1 MQAYERLLSYVSYD
15 TCSDA
20 SSPTCPSTEHQR
32 TFGAVLVEEMLRM
45 GIADAHMDENG
56 YVTGTIPANTDK
68 KLPVIGFI
76 AHMDV
81 VDEVPSAGVKPRLVK
96 AYDGGDIVL
105 NAEKNIVMSPDEF
118 ESLKAVVGHDL
129 IVTDGTTLLGADD
142 KAGIAEILTMAER
155 LLAPG
160 AFPHG
165 VVKIGFTPDEEI
177 GRGADLFP
185 VEAFGA
191 DFAYTVDGDVFGG
204 IDNEN
209 FNATALQVSVA
220 GLSTHPGAAKN
231 KMINACLVAME
242 FQSMLPVAQRPEYT
256 EGREGFFHL
265 TNMTGSAEKASL
277 TYILRDHDR
286 ALLERRKEL
295 AKQAAV
301 FLNHKYGPGTVT
313 LDMRDT
319 YYNMAEMLLPHPE
332 ILELAHEAIVSLGGT
347 PVYIAARGGTDG
359 SRLSFMGLPCPNLAT
374 GSRGSHGRFEYVSVN
389 EMELCTKTLLQIL
402 RLAAERDWD

>member
-1 MQAYERLLSYVSYD
+1 
-15 TCSDA
+15 
-20 SSPTCPSTEHQR
+20 
-32 TFGAVLVEEMLRM
+32 
-45 GIADAHMDENG
+45 
-56 YVTGTIPANTDK
+56 
-68 KLPVIGFI
+68 
-76 AHMDV
+76 
-81 VDEVPSAGVKPRLVK
+81 
-96 AYDGGDIVL
+96 
-105 NAEKNIVMSPDEF
+105 MSPDEF

>member
-1 MQAYERLLSYVSYD
+1 MCIRDS
-15 TCSDA
+15 
-20 SSPTCPSTEHQR
+20 
-32 TFGAVLVEEMLRM
+32 
-45 GIADAHMDENG
+45 
-56 YVTGTIPANTDK
+56 
-68 KLPVIGFI
+68 
-76 AHMDV
+76 
-81 VDEVPSAGVKPRLVK
+81 
-96 AYDGGDIVL
+96 
-105 NAEKNIVMSPDEF
+105 
-118 ESLKAVVGHDL
+118 
-129 IVTDGTTLLGADD
+129 
-142 KAGIAEILTMAER
+142 
-155 LLAPG
+155 
-160 AFPHG
+160 
-165 VVKIGFTPDEEI
+165 
-177 GRGADLFP
+177 
-185 VEAFGA
+185 FGA

-359 SRLSFMGLPCPNLAT
+359 SRLSFMGLPCPTWQPAAGAPT
-374 GSRGSHGRFEYVSVN
+374 GALNMSASTRWSFAQRPCSKSCALPPSGTG
-389 EMELCTKTLLQIL
+389 TKPAGAPLSPFCRRHLPAL
-402 RLAAERDWD
+402 DKAARCGLSSSL